1 MKKQIDIEKTLSV
14 IKEFGLD
21 IKTSK
26 RDMVYNRMY
35 AAKFLRKY
43 TSYSLEK
50 IGTYLGNKNHAT
62 ILYYVGVC
70 EDLKK
75 DKVFLTCTNDLV
87 NRLNYCFIDQYEKET
102 LTWLEIQVLK
112 CESFQDLKK
121 LQTKVLEK
129 QPDENYFEME
139 EMLTLAQ

>member
-26 RDMVYNRMY
+26 RDVVYSRMY
-35 AAKFLRKY
+35 AAKFLRMH
-43 TSYSLEK
+43 TTFTLEK
-50 IGTYLGNKNHAT
+50 IGTFLGNKNHAT

-75 DKVFLTCTNDLV
+75 DKVFITCTNEIA
-87 NRLNYCFIDQYEKET
+87 NRLNYCFINQYEKET
-102 LTWLEIQVLK
+102 LTWLELQVLK
-112 CESFQDLKK
+112 CESYQDLKK
-121 LQTKVLEK
+121 LQTTILEK

-139 EMLTLAQ
+139 EMLVLV

>member
-21 IKTSK
+21 TKTRK

-50 IGTYLGNKNHAT
+50 IGLCLGGRGHDT
-62 ILYYVGVC
+62 ILYYIRVC
-70 EDLKK
+70 ADLKN
-75 DKVFLTCTNDLV
+75 DKLFLTCTNEIS
-87 NRLNYCFIDQYEKET
+87 NRLDYCFIEQYEKET

>member
-26 RDMVYNRMY
+26 RDVVYSRMY
-35 AAKFLRKY
+35 AAKFLRMH
-43 TSYSLEK
+43 TTFTLEK

-62 ILYYVGVC
+62 VLYYVGVC

-75 DKVFLTCTNDLV
+75 DKVFLTCTNEIA
-87 NRLNYCFIDQYEKET
+87 NRLNYCFINQYEKET
-102 LTWLEIQVLK
+102 LTWLELQVLK
-112 CESFQDLKK
+112 CESYQDLKK
-121 LQTKVLEK
+121 LQTTILDK

-139 EMLTLAQ
+139 EMLVFG

>member
-14 IKEFGLD
+14 IHEFGLD

-26 RDMVYNRMY
+26 RDVVYSRMY
-35 AAKFLRKY
+35 AAKFLRMH
-43 TSYSLEK
+43 TTFSLEK
-50 IGTYLGNKNHAT
+50 IGTFLGNKNHAT

-75 DKVFLTCTNDLV
+75 DKVFLTCTNEIS
-87 NRLNYCFIDQYEKET
+87 NRLNYCFINQYEKET
-102 LTWLEIQVLK
+102 LTWLELQVLK
-112 CESFQDLKK
+112 CESYQDLKK
-121 LQTKVLEK
+121 LQTTILEK

-139 EMLTLAQ
+139 EMLVLV